1 MSIHQGRLTEFE
13 SSAEFRTGD
22 GATVA
27 PVPPTAKRMSGNFS
41 RRVASSQKSTPQGHD
56 NATDD

>member
-1 MSIHQGRLTEFE
+1 MIIAGRLRPGLGPEV
-13 SSAEFRTGD
+13 RTGE

-27 PVPPTAKRMSGNFS
+27 PVPSAAKRASGNFS

-56 NATDD
+56 NAADD

>member
-1 MSIHQGRLTEFE
+1 M
-13 SSAEFRTGD
+13 

-27 PVPPTAKRMSGNFS
+27 PVPSAVKRASGSFS

-56 NATDD
+56 NAADD